1 MRIKWLGLASFLI
14 TTDNG
19 IRIVTDPYQTGGE
32 LAYGEIRE
40 SADIVTVSHD
50 HFDHNNVSVIQG
62 NPRVLKKPGQFEV
75 KGIGFQGIASL
86 HDDVGGRARGKNTI
100 FCFDVD
106 GMRVCHF
113 GDLGHELRDEHISGI
128 GSVDII
134 LLPVGGVY
142 TIDAKIAT
150 MICEQ
155 IKPKMVIPMHYR
167 DGKCNFP
174 VATVDDF
181 LKDKENVRRLDTSHI
196 EIQKEELPGTTEIVV
211 LKSAL

>member
-32 LAYGEIRE
+32 LAYGEISE

-50 HFDHNNVSVIQG
+50 HFDHNNVSAIQG
-62 NPRVLKKPGQFEV
+62 NPEVLKKPGHFEV

-106 GMRVCHF
+106 GMRICHL
-113 GDLGHELRDEHISGI
+113 GDLGHGLRGEHISGI

-155 IKPKMVIPMHYR
+155 IKPTMVIPMHYR
-167 DGKCNFP
+167 DGKCHFP
-174 VATVDDF
+174 IATVDDF

-196 EIQKEELPGTTEIVV
+196 EIQKEELPATTEIVV

>member
-19 IRIVTDPYQTGGE
+19 TKIVTDPYQTGGE

-50 HFDHNNVSVIQG
+50 HFDHNNVSAIQG
-62 NPRVLKKPGQFEV
+62 KPEVLKKPGQFEV

-86 HDDVGGRARGKNTI
+86 HDDVGGRARGKNNI

-106 GMRVCHF
+106 GMRICHL

-128 GSVDII
+128 GSVDI
-134 LLPVGGVY
+134 LLIPVGGVY
-142 TIDAKIAT
+142 TIDAKMAT
-150 MICEQ
+150 MVCEQ
-155 IKPKMVIPMHYR
+155 LKPKIVIPMHYR

-174 VATVDDF
+174 IATVDDF
-181 LKDKENVRRLDTSHI
+181 LREKENVRRLDSSDM
-196 EIQKEELPGTTEIVV
+196 EIRKKELQTATEIVV
-211 LKSAL
+211 MKSAL